1 MNPVPQACL
10 KCVGETDLVI
20 EAVELGHV
28 TSSREAVTQL
38 VGSPK
43 QIRRDTRIGLMVSFP
58 CRYNRGSVFSSA
70 DI

>member
-1 MNPVPQACL
+1 M
-10 KCVGETDLVI
+10 KCVADTDLVI

-28 TSSREAVTQL
+28 TDAREAVTQL

-43 QIRRDTRIGLMVSFP
+43 QIRRDSRIGLVVSFP

>member
-1 MNPVPQACL
+1 M
-10 KCVGETDLVI
+10 KCVADTDLVI

-28 TSSREAVTQL
+28 TDAREAVTQL

-43 QIRRDTRIGLMVSFP
+43 QIRRDARIGLVVSFP